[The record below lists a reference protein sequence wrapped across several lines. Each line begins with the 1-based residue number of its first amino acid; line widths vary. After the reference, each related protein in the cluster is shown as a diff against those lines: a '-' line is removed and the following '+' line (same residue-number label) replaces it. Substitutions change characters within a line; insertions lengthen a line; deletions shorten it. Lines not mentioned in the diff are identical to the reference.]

1 MDLQERLL
9 KIEEANLRKKDEKNR
24 LEGRLEGL
32 LQQAQDEFGTSDVK
46 ELEKKLENLEADLRT
61 REEELEEKVKGLEE
75 YANK

>member
-61 REEELEEKVKGLEE
+61 REEELEEKIKGLEE